1 MALNTPKTKVLL
13 IGRHAADRK
22 VIHSLVDAGKM
33 PNMTKFIEEDVIG
46 NLATLFPELSPVLWT
61 SIATG
66 KRPFN
71 HGILGFT

>member
-13 IGRHAADRK
+13 IGRDAADWK

-33 PNMTKFIEEDVIG
+33 PNMAKFIEEDVIC